1 MLIIGLAALVVLV
14 VVAIHS
20 NSRKD
25 VPREGFY
32 IDIDQDEE

>member
-25 VPREGFY
+25 VPRESFY
-32 IDIDQDEE
+32 IDENEE